1 MALPDGVLSSRGV
14 MGEFVRPRQIKKEPL
29 VDYEM
34 GGAAIQDPS
43 AGLQVQVWRGRYLD
57 GAVVLDVPGAVEP
70 QVVLE
75 RPGISEFA
83 FTFDQQMLPVVA
95 YVVGDSTSHF
105 YWFDATQ
112 QDFVTLDLP
121 AGTLTP
127 RCSLD
132 DKREASGT
140 LSGASDI
147 ILTYLRAGT
156 LYYRVQRERY
166 EDEHELATGLEGYE
180 IGQFGM
186 NRRLRMQWQ
195 LVRRPQEAA

>member
-1 MALPDGVLSSRGV
+1 MIPQNVLSTTPDPGAFRAPHDRV
-14 MGEFVRPRQIKKEPL
+14 KERL
-29 VDYEM
+29 IDYEL
-34 GGAAIQDPS
+34 GGRAIQDPS
-43 AGLQVQVWRGRYLD
+43 AGLELQVWRGRYLD
-57 GAVVLDVPGAVEP
+57 GAIVLDVPGVVEP
-70 QVVLE
+70 VSVLE
-75 RPGISEFA
+75 IADVTEFQ
-83 FTFDQQMLPVVA
+83 FTFDQNMQPAIA
-95 YVVGDSTSHF
+95 YVLNDQTAHW
-105 YWFDATQ
+105 YWFDATVQ
-112 QDFVTLDLP
+112 GFETLDLP
-121 AGTLTP
+121 EGSITP
-127 RCSLD
+127 RCTLD

-186 NRRLRMQWQ
+186 NRVLRMQWQ